1 MRDYVVYFQDRLQP
15 DVICPRDVTVNA
27 ALGKHTAEV
36 SWSVKTTDNSVSVEP
51 SAHVSVS
58 SSYTSPHTFP
68 IGRHIVGV
76 KATDRA
82 GNSQHCDFHVTVKGE
97 YGIASSFG
105 SLSLPGYLASVKMV
119 DGEGRQ
125 VSTQERVT
133 SPHLTNRAVD
143 WGRG

>member
-1 MRDYVVYFQDRLQP
+1 MRDYIVYFQDRLQP

-58 SSYTSPHTFP
+58 SSHTSPHTFP
-68 IGRHIVGV
+68 IGRHIVRV

-82 GNSQHCDFHVTVKGE
+82 GNSQHCDFQVTVKGE

-105 SLSLPGYLASVKMV
+105 SLSVTGYLASVKMV
-119 DGEGRQ
+119 DGEGHQ
-125 VSTQERVT
+125 VSNQEQVT